1 MSPDNN
7 NTSSRQGIIAA
18 IVAAGLFGMSAPLA
32 KMLLGEIPSLRLAG
46 LLYLGSGIGLSL
58 IWVIDFIRNH
68 NNKDNTQKEAPLRG
82 KDFLWLSLAIL
93 CGGILGPIM
102 LIFGLSGTAGSSAS
116 LLLNLEGILTAL
128 VAFIFFKEA
137 IGKKVWFSILL
148 MVAGGIV
155 ISYTPSAT
163 GFTLSTGSLLIVG
176 ACLMWAL
183 DNNFTRNLSD
193 RDPFSIAR
201 IKGLTAGLVSTSLS
215 FIFKEPPSA
224 SAPVAG
230 ALLLG
235 AFSYGIS
242 LVLFIIALRH
252 LGSARTG
259 AYFGLGPFIGAVF
272 AIILLKEPITP
283 TLLITAILMGIGVWL
298 LLGEEHDHEHTHSE
312 MTHEHSHTHDDHHRH
327 EHVGSNEISEPHSHI
342 HTHLTFTH
350 FHPHTPDLHHRHSH

>member
-1 MSPDNN
+1 MSTDNN
-7 NTSSRQGIIAA
+7 ISSRQGILSAVI
-18 IVAAGLFGMSAPLA
+18 AAGLFGMSAPLA
-32 KMLLGEIPSLRLAG
+32 KMLLGDIPSLRLAG

-58 IWVIDFIRNH
+58 IWVIDYIKNRNTR
-68 NNKDNTQKEAPLRG
+68 DETQKEAPLRG

-102 LIFGLSGTAGSSAS
+102 LIFGLSGTTGSSAA

-128 VAFIFFKEA
+128 VAFLFFREA
-137 IGKKVWFSILL
+137 IGKRVWFSILL

-155 ISYTPSAT
+155 ISYTPSAA
-163 GFTLSTGSLLIVG
+163 GFRLSTSSLLIVG

-201 IKGLTAGLVSTSLS
+201 IKGLTAGLVSTALSLL
-215 FIFKEPPSA
+215 FREPPSA
-224 SAPVAG
+224 AAPIAG

-259 AYFGLGPFIGAVF
+259 AYFGLGPFIGAIF
-272 AIILLKEPITP
+272 AIILLKEPITLS
-283 TLLITAILMGIGVWL
+283 LLLSALLMGIGVWL
-298 LLGEEHDHEHTHSE
+298 LLGEEHDHQHTHSE
-312 MTHEHSHTHDDHHRH
+312 MSHEHSHIHDDHHQH
-327 EHVGSNEISEPHSHI
+327 EHFSGYETSEPHSHV
-342 HTHLTFTH
+342 HTHLPLTH
-350 FHPHTPDLHHRHSH
+350 FHAHTPDLHHRHSH